1 MLQKNVHELINK
13 KFGKGNCFKM
23 VVDIII
29 IVFLII
35 AIAIGRHNGMLVSLI
50 NIFALIVA
58 LMIAFLL
65 CKPIGN
71 IIIEKTNIDDGIK
84 NIVSERMPMNNT
96 KISVENT
103 NLPSVMKD
111 HIQNVADN
119 VNETKDNIIDDTS
132 TELSTEIVYVL
143 IFIIIFIL
151 VKILLFILKVIS
163 RFITKLPI
171 LKQIDHFGGAVLGLI
186 EGVFVVYAIFA
197 IISVLSPAIKS
208 TEIIDQINDSYI
220 GKQIYNNNLLLK
232 KLYKS

>member
-1 MLQKNVHELINK
+1 
-13 KFGKGNCFKM
+13 M

-143 IFIIIFIL
+143 TFIILFIL

-208 TEIIDQINDSYI
+208 TEIIDQINTSYI

-232 KLYKS
+232 KLYKSWNL

>member
-1 MLQKNVHELINK
+1 
-13 KFGKGNCFKM
+13 M

-143 IFIIIFIL
+143 TFIILFIL

>member
-1 MLQKNVHELINK
+1 
-13 KFGKGNCFKM
+13 M

>member
-1 MLQKNVHELINK
+1 
-13 KFGKGNCFKM
+13 M

-208 TEIIDQINDSYI
+208 TEIIDQINASYI

>member
-1 MLQKNVHELINK
+1 
-13 KFGKGNCFKM
+13 M

-208 TEIIDQINDSYI
+208 TEIIDQINTSYI

-232 KLYKS
+232 KLYKSWNL

>member
-1 MLQKNVHELINK
+1 
-13 KFGKGNCFKM
+13 M

-143 IFIIIFIL
+143 TFIILFIL

-208 TEIIDQINDSYI
+208 TEIIDQINTSYI

>member
-1 MLQKNVHELINK
+1 
-13 KFGKGNCFKM
+13 M

-208 TEIIDQINDSYI
+208 TEIIDQINTSYI